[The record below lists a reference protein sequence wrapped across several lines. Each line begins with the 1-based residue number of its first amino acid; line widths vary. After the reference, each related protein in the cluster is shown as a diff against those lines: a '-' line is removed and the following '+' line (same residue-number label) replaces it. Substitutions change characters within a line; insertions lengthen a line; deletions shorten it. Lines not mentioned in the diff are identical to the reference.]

1 MKAFANDARVMIRC
15 GGEPDPRGEAV
26 VYWMQRAQRAADNP
40 ALDVAIAC
48 ANELAK
54 PCVVFLGIVPFYPRA
69 NWRHYDFLVSG
80 LSELA
85 EALARRG
92 VGFVLR
98 RHPEHRLAPF
108 LTEVKAALVIGDENP
123 MNEPRAWREKIAEQ
137 VRVPLWT
144 VDADV
149 IVPSRLLLKEQFAA
163 RTMRP
168 RIHKLLPDFLH
179 PPREQNARH
188 AWTGT
193 LASRVVDSQFL
204 DGFRMDR
211 TVAPV
216 PGRRGGT
223 KEAMRLLHRFI
234 ANRLPTYAEDRN
246 DPSLA
251 GTSQLSAA
259 LHYGHIGPRT
269 VALAVR
275 DADAPQAQR
284 DAYLEEFIVRREL
297 AINFVHFNP
306 RYETLASCEPWANK
320 TLTAHALDERS
331 PCYSEQRLEQAESHD
346 PLWNAAQ
353 KQMVVSGW
361 MHGYVRMYWAK
372 KILEWSPTPEEAY
385 ARAVRLNDKYLL
397 DGRDP
402 NGYAGIAWA
411 IGGKHDRAWGERP
424 VFGKIRFMSYES
436 TRKKFDSKG
445 YIAQIAKL

>member
-1 MKAFANDARVMIRC
+1 MKAFANDPRVFVRR
-15 GGEPDPRGEAV
+15 GGDPDPAGEAV
-26 VYWMQRAQRAADNP
+26 VYWMQRAQRAEDNP

-48 ANELAK
+48 ANELGK

-80 LSELA
+80 LADLGEGLA
-85 EALARRG
+85 KRG

-98 RHPEHRLAPF
+98 RHPEHQLAPF
-108 LTEVKAALVIGDENP
+108 LSEVKPALVIGDENP
-123 MNEPRAWREKIAEQ
+123 MNEPRAWREKVADL
-137 VRVPLWT
+137 VKVPLWT

-168 RIHKLLPDFLH
+168 RIHKLLPDFFH
-179 PPREQNARH
+179 PPHDQNALH
-188 AWTGT
+188 AFTRKVT
-193 LASRVVDSQFL
+193 SRPLDAHFL
-204 DGFRMDR
+204 DGFKMDR
-211 TVAPV
+211 SVAPV

-223 KEAMRLLHRFI
+223 KEAHRLLQRFVEHR
-234 ANRLPTYAEDRN
+234 LKTYGEDRN
-246 DPSLA
+246 DPALA

-259 LHYGHIGPRT
+259 LHFGHIGPRT

-275 DADAPQAQR
+275 DADAPQVER
-284 DAYLEEFIVRREL
+284 DSFLEEFIVRREL

-306 RYETLASCEPWANK
+306 KYESLASCEPWALK
-320 TLTAHALDERS
+320 TLGEHTLDERV
-331 PCYSEQRLEQAESHD
+331 PCYSEKRLEDAESHD

-353 KQMVVSGW
+353 KQMVVTGW

-385 ARAVRLNDKYLL
+385 GRAMRLNDKYLI

-402 NGYAGIAWA
+402 NGYTGVAWA
-411 IGGKHDRAWGERP
+411 IGGKHDRAWGERK